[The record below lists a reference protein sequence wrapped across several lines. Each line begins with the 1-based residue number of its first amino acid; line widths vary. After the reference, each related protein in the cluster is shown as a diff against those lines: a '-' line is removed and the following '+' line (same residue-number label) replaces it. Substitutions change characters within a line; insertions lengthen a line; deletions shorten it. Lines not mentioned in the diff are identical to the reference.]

1 MKTWMEKA
9 RARGCVGAGARFLC
23 RALTLLISHPFL
35 QSPLLNRAPGCSF
48 PSHFLT
54 RRFHAVTLAVFSAA
68 GLNGVTANNAY
79 VGTFFLPTNA
89 AWSAFL
95 AKTGL
100 TMAQLTSNFVLV
112 EKLAKGSIGA
122 LNAPHSDSEPRF
134 LRPTASAVCV
144 RAHPGH
150 VPGHEGTMVGCGR
163 VRSGSRALVV
173 QLATLNQAA
182 LTIRRSLSAD
192 PL

>member
-1 MKTWMEKA
+1 M
-9 RARGCVGAGARFLC
+9 
-23 RALTLLISHPFL
+23 
-35 QSPLLNRAPGCSF
+35 
-48 PSHFLT
+48 
-54 RRFHAVTLAVFSAA
+54 TLAVFSAA

-100 TMAQLTSNFVLV
+100 TVAQLTSNFVLV

-150 VPGHEGTMVGCGR
+150 VPGHEGAMMACCR
-163 VRSGSRALVV
+163 CVRSGSHALAA

-182 LTIRRSLSAD
+182 LTIRPELTQYVVVSGWNRHALRD
-192 PL
+192 PMAACAA

>member
-1 MKTWMEKA
+1 MEKA
-9 RARGCVGAGARFLC
+9 RARGCVAAGAGFLC
-23 RALTLLISHPFL
+23 RALTHLFSNPFL
-35 QSPLLNRAPGCSF
+35 QSPLLNRAPGCSRRLLV
-48 PSHFLT
+48 LT
-54 RRFHAVTLAVFSAA
+54 RRSRAVTLAVFSAA

-122 LNAPHSDSEPRF
+122 LKAVHFDSEPRF

-150 VPGHEGTMVGCGR
+150 VSGHEGAMM
-163 VRSGSRALVV
+163 A
-173 QLATLNQAA
+173 
-182 LTIRRSLSAD
+182 
-192 PL
+192 